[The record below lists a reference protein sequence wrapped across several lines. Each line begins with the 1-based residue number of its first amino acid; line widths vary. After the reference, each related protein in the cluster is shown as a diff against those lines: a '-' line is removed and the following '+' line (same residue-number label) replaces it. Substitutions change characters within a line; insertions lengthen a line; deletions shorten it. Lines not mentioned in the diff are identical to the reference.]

1 MRDPALKP
9 AEVTGDEGGLRRQ
22 TLEAAEV
29 SDDEL
34 DARPRKKVAAGKGG
48 KHHRKTLVDAPTP
61 KAAARAPTTPAR
73 AGQRDREIESIAQEF
88 LQDDGPRVS
97 PWWMASPLMLPTT
110 AIAAAR

>member
-1 MRDPALKP
+1 M
-9 AEVTGDEGGLRRQ
+9 
-22 TLEAAEV
+22 V

-48 KHHRKTLVDAPTP
+48 KPHRKTLVDAAPTP

-97 PWWMASPLMLPTT
+97 PCKSLSVISRLCYAY
-110 AIAAAR
+110 IKYYF